1 MKNEII
7 AVYENGIL
15 RPLTPLDLKENQ
27 KVNLKITKRKS
38 IVLQT
43 KGMVQGNPKYLKE
56 IAESEELAE
65 WNL

>member
-1 MKNEII
+1 MKKEII

-27 KVNLKITKRKS
+27 KVNLKIVKKKS
-38 IVLQT
+38 VVLAT
-43 KGMVQGNPKYLKE
+43 KGMIQGNHKYIKE
-56 IAESEELAE
+56 IAESEELEE

>member
-1 MKNEII
+1 MQKEIT

-15 RPLTPLDLKENQ
+15 RPLTPVNLNEHQ
-27 KVNLKITKRKS
+27 KVTLKILKKKS
-38 IVLQT
+38 VVIAT
-43 KGMVQGNPKYLKE
+43 KGMIRGNSSYLKE